1 MAVIM
6 IVKQNENFVP
16 FKDQKQVPSLDP
28 NLDHHAI
35 GQGRCYQETDNQ
47 SRSTS
52 PGCRKKTT
60 EFVDQDPKSECIDC
74 FID

>member
-1 MAVIM
+1 M
-6 IVKQNENFVP
+6 IVKQNKNFVS
-16 FKDQKQVPSLDP
+16 FKDQKQIPSLDH

-35 GQGRCYQETDNQ
+35 SQAPCYQETDNQ

-52 PGCRKKTT
+52 PGCRKKT
-60 EFVDQDPKSECIDC
+60 EIVDQDPKSECIDDC